1 MFRDTEKE
9 LARLEAELLAE
20 EPEASPEDL
29 TEEEPEIPNYH
40 AYNTDIT
47 DEDLEEYCQDIR
59 SSGKS
64 GISLALAFLLCLL
77 TAGLVALVYLFLRQE
92 GIL

>member
-20 EPEASPEDL
+20 EPEL
-29 TEEEPEIPNYH
+29 TEEDLDKEPEAPNYH

-47 DEDLEEYCQDIR
+47 DEDLDEYCEAVQAP
-59 SSGKS
+59 GK
-64 GISLALAFLLCLL
+64 GRISLVLAFLLCLL
-77 TAGLVALVYLFLRQE
+77 TTGLVALVFLFLRQE
-92 GIL
+92 GLV

>member
-20 EPEASPEDL
+20 EPELSPEDL
-29 TEEEPEIPNYH
+29 AEEEPETPNYH
-40 AYNTDIT
+40 AYNADIT
-47 DEDLEEYCQDIR
+47 DEDLDEYCEEVR
-59 SSGKS
+59 SSGKG
-64 GISLALAFLLCLL
+64 GISLVLAFLLCLL

>member
-29 TEEEPEIPNYH
+29 AEEPEVPNYH
-40 AYNTDIT
+40 AYNADIT
-47 DEDLEEYCQDIR
+47 DEDLEEYCEEVR